1 MNVQKSLFKE
11 VSRGEPLLGVNPL
24 MPAQSHGYQN
34 LEAERLALGEKGDF
48 SHDSND
54 RVELSCVLV
63 IAGNHAPVAQE
74 FLKRGCP
81 KCLRGKMWAQVLGS
95 QIKEEVIHSIFC
107 CEYHDFYLCLLQ
119 HFNHFE
125 ELKQFVLQYDMIV
138 DKLLI
143 KASWYNVGNIA
154 QIT

>member
-1 MNVQKSLFKE
+1 
-11 VSRGEPLLGVNPL
+11 
-24 MPAQSHGYQN
+24 
-34 LEAERLALGEKGDF
+34 
-48 SHDSND
+48 
-54 RVELSCVLV
+54 V

-81 KCLRGKMWAQVLGS
+81 KCLRGKIWAQVLGS
-95 QIKEEVIHSIFC
+95 QIKEEVIEVNFSVITMFFIC
-107 CEYHDFYLCLLQ
+107 VYWQ

-143 KASWYNVGNIA
+143 KASF
-154 QIT
+154 